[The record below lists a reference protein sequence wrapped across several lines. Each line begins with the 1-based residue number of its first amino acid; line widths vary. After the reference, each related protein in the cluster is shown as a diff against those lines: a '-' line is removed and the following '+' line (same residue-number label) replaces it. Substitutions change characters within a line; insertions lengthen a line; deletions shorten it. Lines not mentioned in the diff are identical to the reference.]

1 MYDFFDVFCLFPLLL
16 VYRIYRPFE
25 CIFLY
30 QNIHSEL
37 EIFVLAKGAQKLYTN
52 FCRAGGKPKK
62 IGGYNMG
69 KEFDELMDL
78 ARKVVEQGEESA
90 RKHPKTDE
98 ILVVIVEPGKKP
110 YKKLIPNSLSTKQDI
125 VGGYYENVF
134 IGEQDGKRFGI
145 GVNEEGKLMG
155 LPVNRI
161 LVGFDVLVGPMFITA
176 YNYEGDSVTLTDIE
190 ANLFVRRFTPVEVYM

>member
-110 YKKLIPNSLSTKQDI
+110 YKKTIKNELGKFNDI
-125 VGGYYENVF
+125 VGGYIENVF
-134 IGEQDGKRFGI
+134 IGEQDGKKFGI
-145 GVNEEGKLMG
+145 VINEEGKLIG

-161 LVGFDVLVGPMFITA
+161 LVGFDVLVGPMCITA
-176 YNYEGDSVTLTDIE
+176 YNYEGDSVTLTEIE

>member
-1 MYDFFDVFCLFPLLL
+1 MLYFRQFQCYKTSLLL
-16 VYRIYRPFE
+16 
-25 CIFLY
+25 
-30 QNIHSEL
+30 HSDLQKAL

-62 IGGYNMG
+62 IGGYNMS
-69 KEFDELMDL
+69 KDFDELMDL

-110 YKKLIPNSLSTKQDI
+110 YKKTIKNELGKFNDI
-125 VGGYYENVF
+125 VGGYIENVF
-134 IGEQDGKRFGI
+134 IGEQDGKKFGI
-145 GVNEEGKLMG
+145 VINEEGKLIG

-161 LVGFDVLVGPMFITA
+161 LVGFDVLVGPMCITA
-176 YNYEGDSVTLTDIE
+176 YNYEGDSVTLTDTE
-190 ANLFVRRFTPVEVYM
+190 ADRFVRQYTPVEIYL